1 MWQNYLFPASVEE
14 ALDMLANYDGRARLV
29 AGGTDLILE
38 LREGKREVEALV
50 DITRIPGLDAIEL
63 DNGIIILGAAVTYR
77 QVIDSP
83 LLQAKAPV
91 LVEASRKVGSP
102 QIRNVGTLVGNVI
115 NAMPAADGAMAL
127 LALGAELEIASPEG
141 RRWAPIETLYEGP
154 GRSKVDPSREMVT
167 AVRFPALGQN
177 QGSAFERLARRKA
190 LALPVLNVAVV
201 VALDEGH
208 FQDARIAM
216 GPVAPTPFRARGA
229 EEMLRGAPS
238 NSETI
243 QRAAEMAA
251 GEARPRSSLLR
262 ASAAYRKEVLVVLVR
277 RALTRAVAKVPP
289 SSPELQGGTDAFG
302 NDFEC

>member
-1 MWQNYLFPASVEE
+1 MWQNYLFPVSVEE
-14 ALDMLANYDGRARLV
+14 ALEMLAAHGGRARLV

-38 LREGKREVEALV
+38 LQEGRRDIETLV

-63 DNGIIILGAAVTYR
+63 DNGMITLGAAATYR

-83 LLQAKAPV
+83 LLQTKAAV

-102 QIRNVGTLVGNVI
+102 QIRNVGTLVGNVV
-115 NAMPAADGAMAL
+115 NAMPAADGAIAL
-127 LALGAELEIASPEG
+127 FALGAELEIASPEG

-167 AVRFPALGQN
+167 AIRFPALGEK

-201 VALDEGH
+201 ITLDDGRL
-208 FQDARIAM
+208 QDAHIAM
-216 GPVAPTPFRARGA
+216 GPVAPAPFRARRA
-229 EEMLRGAPS
+229 EETLQSAPA
-238 NSETI
+238 NPEMI
-243 QRAAEMAA
+243 QRAAEVAA

-262 ASAAYRKEVLVVLVR
+262 ASATYRKEVLAVLVR
-277 RALTRAVAKVPP
+277 RALERAVVQAQAGRNVEA
-289 SSPELQGGTDAFG
+289 SP
-302 NDFEC
+302 

>member
-14 ALDMLANYDGRARLV
+14 ALEMLASYGGQARLV

-38 LREGKREVEALV
+38 LQEGRRQVEALV

-63 DNGIIILGAAVTYR
+63 DNGMITLGAAVTYR

-83 LLQAKAPV
+83 LLQARAAV

-102 QIRNVGTLVGNVI
+102 QIRNVGTLVGNVV
-115 NAMPAADGAMAL
+115 NAMPAADGAIAL
-127 LALGAELEIASPEG
+127 FALEAELEIASPDG
-141 RRWAPIETLYEGP
+141 RRWVPIEELYEGP

-167 AVRFPALGQN
+167 AIRFPALDEN

-201 VALDEGH
+201 ITLDDGR
-208 FQDARIAM
+208 FRDARIAM

-229 EEMLRGAPS
+229 EKALRGMPS
-238 NSETI
+238 SSETI
-243 QRAAEMAA
+243 QRAAKVAA

-262 ASAAYRKEVLVVLVR
+262 ASAAYRKEVLAVLVR
-277 RALTRAVAKVPP
+277 RALERALLQAQSGGIAETMAPTPRVA
-289 SSPELQGGTDAFG
+289 SP
-302 NDFEC
+302 